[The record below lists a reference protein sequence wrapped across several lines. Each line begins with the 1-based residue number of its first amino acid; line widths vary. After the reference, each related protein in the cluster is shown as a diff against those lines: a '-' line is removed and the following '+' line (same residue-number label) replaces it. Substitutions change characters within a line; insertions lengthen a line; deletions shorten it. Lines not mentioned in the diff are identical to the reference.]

1 MKASIKI
8 EQVIRETPDAITLE
22 LEQHR
27 MIERYQPGQ
36 FLNFFLDIDG
46 REVVRQYSFSSTALL
61 NETPKVTI
69 KRVNGGL
76 VSNHLIDTLNPG
88 DSIVVSAPGGRFT
101 TSFGEH
107 RHVLLLAG
115 GSGITPLF
123 SLLKS
128 ILVAEPKSQVTL
140 LYASKTYESIIFREE
155 LDALHQKYDKFH
167 LKYFLSSQNEV
178 VYTSSDLFYRR
189 VREADFQDYLDEFD
203 VYSPEI
209 FLCGP
214 ESFMS
219 FSAETL
225 NKLGVTP
232 EGIKTEV
239 FSGYE
244 KIGSDHNQ
252 PNHNQPN
259 QSQVQ
264 IKNIDGTT
272 ISFLADQ
279 NKPVLQ
285 SALEAG
291 IRLPHSCKEAMCGTC
306 RIKLRS
312 GKISMKANYA
322 LQDDEVDSG
331 YVLLCSGFPESDIL
345 DMMYG

>member
-1 MKASIKI
+1 MAMKASIKI
-8 EQVIRETPDAITLE
+8 EQVIRETPDAITLV
-22 LEQHR
+22 LER
-27 MIERYQPGQ
+27 NPMIEQYKPGQ
-36 FLNFFLDIDG
+36 FLNFFVDVDG
-46 REVVRQYSFSSTALL
+46 QEVVRQYSFSSSRLL
-61 NETPKVTI
+61 NEKPKVTI
-69 KRVNGGL
+69 KRVNGGA

-101 TSFGEH
+101 TSFGTH
-107 RHVLLLAG
+107 RQVLLLAG

-155 LDALHQKYDKFH
+155 LDALQQKYDRFH

-178 VYTSSDLFYRR
+178 VYTSSDLLYRKIKE
-189 VREADFQDYLDEFD
+189 VDFQEYLNAFD
-203 VYSPEI
+203 KYTPEV

-225 NKLGVTP
+225 NKLGVVV
-232 EGIKTEV
+232 ERIKTEV
-239 FSGYE
+239 FSGYD
-244 KIGSDHNQ
+244 KIESDHN
-252 PNHNQPN
+252 HPN
-259 QSQVQ
+259 QSKVQ
-264 IKNIDGTT
+264 IENFNGST

-279 NKPVLQ
+279 NKPILQ

-306 RIKLRS
+306 KIRLTS
-312 GKISMKANYA
+312 GKIKMKTNYA
-322 LQDDEVDSG
+322 LQDEEVDSG
-331 YVLLCSGFPESDIL
+331 FVLLCSGFPESDIL

>member
-8 EQVIRETPDAITLE
+8 EQVIRETPDAISLVLE
-22 LEQHR
+22 R
-27 MIERYQPGQ
+27 NPMIEQYQPGQ
-36 FLNFFLDIDG
+36 FLNFFVDVDG
-46 REVVRQYSFSSTALL
+46 QEVVRQYSFSSSALL

-69 KRVNGGL
+69 KSVNGGL

-107 RHVLLLAG
+107 RQVLLLAG

-155 LDALHQKYDKFH
+155 LDALHQKYDRFH
-167 LKYFLSSQNEV
+167 LKYFLSSQDEV

-189 VREADFQDYLDEFD
+189 VREADFQEYLNAFD
-203 VYSPEI
+203 RYTPEV

-225 NKLGVTP
+225 NKLGVVP
-232 EGIKTEV
+232 ERIKTEV

-252 PNHNQPN
+252 PN
-259 QSQVQ
+259 QSHVQ
-264 IKNIDGTT
+264 IKNIDGSTV
-272 ISFLADQ
+272 SFLADQ

-312 GKISMKANYA
+312 GKINMKANYA
-322 LQDDEVDSG
+322 LQDEEVDSG

>member
-252 PNHNQPN
+252 PNHNQP
-259 QSQVQ
+259 
-264 IKNIDGTT
+264 
-272 ISFLADQ
+272 
-279 NKPVLQ
+279 
-285 SALEAG
+285 
-291 IRLPHSCKEAMCGTC
+291 
-306 RIKLRS
+306 
-312 GKISMKANYA
+312 
-322 LQDDEVDSG
+322 
-331 YVLLCSGFPESDIL
+331 
-345 DMMYG
+345 

>member
-8 EQVIRETPDAITLE
+8 EKVIRETPDAITLE

-27 MIERYQPGQ
+27 MIERYQSGQ
-36 FLNFFLDIDG
+36 FLNFFVDVDG
-46 REVVRQYSFSSTALL
+46 HEVVRQYSFSSSALL
-61 NETPKVTI
+61 KETPKVTI

-101 TSFGEH
+101 TSFGTH
-107 RHVLLLAG
+107 RQVLLLAG

-155 LDALHQKYDKFH
+155 LDALQQKYDRFH
-167 LKYFLSSQNEV
+167 LKYFLSTQDEV

-189 VREADFQDYLDEFD
+189 VTEADFQEYLDAFD

-232 EGIKTEV
+232 ERIKNEV

-252 PNHNQPN
+252 PN

-264 IKNIDGTT
+264 IENIDGSTV
-272 ISFLADQ
+272 SFLADQ

-322 LQDDEVDSG
+322 LQDEEVDSG